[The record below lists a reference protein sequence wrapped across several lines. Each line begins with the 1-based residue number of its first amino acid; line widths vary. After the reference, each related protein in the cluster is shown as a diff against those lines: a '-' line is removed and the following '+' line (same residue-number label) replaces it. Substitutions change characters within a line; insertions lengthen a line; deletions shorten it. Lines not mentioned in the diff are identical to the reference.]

1 MVQRTIEPIR
11 VTRGDALTIWAAAR
25 ERAAD
30 DLAFR
35 AAQLTGAAHWDAAAG
50 LRAAARLL
58 RQRAV
63 QERAQAAA
71 CRTEKVDGPFATGA
85 CPQAAWSGN
94 RDADH
99 GSDRRQVGGR
109 GRL

>member
-1 MVQRTIEPIR
+1 MAQRTIEPIR

-30 DLAFR
+30 DLALR
-35 AAQLTGAAHWDAAAG
+35 AAQLGAAQWDAAAG
-50 LRAAARLL
+50 LRAAARIL

-71 CRTEKVDGPFATGA
+71 CRTEKADGPRIMGR
-85 CPQAAWSGN
+85 CRQAAWSGS

-99 GSDRRQVGGR
+99 VSDRRQVGGR
-109 GRL
+109 GHF

>member
-1 MVQRTIEPIR
+1 MAQRTIEPIR

-71 CRTEKVDGPFATGA
+71 CRTEKADGPRMTGG
-85 CPQAAWSGN
+85 CRQAVWASD

-99 GSDRRQVGGR
+99 ASDRRQVGGR
-109 GRL
+109 GCF